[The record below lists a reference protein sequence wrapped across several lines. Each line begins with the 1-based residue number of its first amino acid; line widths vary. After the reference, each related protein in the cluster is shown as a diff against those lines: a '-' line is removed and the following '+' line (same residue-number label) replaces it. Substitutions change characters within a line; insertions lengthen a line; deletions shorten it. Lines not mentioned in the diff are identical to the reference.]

1 MFRGMMLTTV
11 ATVMMAST
19 VFAAPERAK
28 TDREE
33 SKDKT
38 EKVETVG
45 KAIESGKATANQE
58 RIYSLASKLV
68 DSASKDSKCTVKCQN
83 TLQALEVVVR
93 GKDGLGLAG
102 NLKPETAVIR
112 ISKLAKTMSVS
123 DALDQVMKDQNIKQ
137 DSLLKCAGK
146 PI

>member
-1 MFRGMMLTTV
+1 MFRAMMVTTI

-19 VFAAPERAK
+19 VFAAPER
-28 TDREE
+28 E
-33 SKDKT
+33 KT
-38 EKVETVG
+38 ERDDKSKVEVE
-45 KAIESGKATANQE
+45 KVDKSIVSGKATANQE

-68 DSASKDSKCTVKCQN
+68 DTASKDSKCNVKCQN
-83 TLQALEVVVR
+83 TLQSLEIVVR